1 LAPGQGRIVLRAA
14 ATLER
19 LGRSDQA
26 LARYREAM
34 TLAATDR
41 EAASARAGASR
52 VMMSLAATDARL
64 GRFAEAAEQYAR
76 AVALDGA
83 SEEARVGEASSLLL
97 AGRWVPARSRLEGS
111 TRVLPASARLRHLLA
126 RLLAACPDR
135 ALRDGERAVLL
146 AEELWRA
153 DPTPARAETLAMALA
168 ETGSYERAAALQSE
182 LLRDR
187 TAADGGT
194 ARADSAHDP
203 TVTRLAADLERYRRG
218 ERCCASTDPSLL
230 LP

>member
-1 LAPGQGRIVLRAA
+1 
-14 ATLER
+14 
-19 LGRSDQA
+19 
-26 LARYREAM
+26 
-34 TLAATDR
+34 
-41 EAASARAGASR
+41 
-52 VMMSLAATDARL
+52 
-64 GRFAEAAEQYAR
+64 
-76 AVALDGA
+76 
-83 SEEARVGEASSLLL
+83 
-97 AGRWVPARSRLEGS
+97 VPARSRLEGS

-182 LLRDR
+182 LLRDS
-187 TAADGGT
+187 AP
-194 ARADSAHDP
+194 DS
-203 TVTRLAADLERYRRG
+203 TVTRLAADLELYRRG
-218 ERCCASTDPSLL
+218 ERCCASTDPSRL